1 MIVYVL
7 VRNNGGSMTNLGVYK
22 NEEMALS
29 DIEEFGGNRDGLTY
43 VVEIHEVDENVP
55 TYEKKYKRIVYHDRQ
70 IKRRIYAFLN

>member
-29 DIEEFGGNRDGLTY
+29 DIEKFGGNRDGLTY

-55 TYEKKYKRIVYHDRQ
+55 TSEK
-70 IKRRIYAFLN
+70 

>member
-43 VVEIHEVDENVP
+43 VVEIHEVDENVQ
-55 TYEKKYKRIVYHDRQ
+55 TYEKKI
-70 IKRRIYAFLN
+70 

>member
-55 TYEKKYKRIVYHDRQ
+55 TYEKKI
-70 IKRRIYAFLN
+70 